1 MEEDNFQR
9 NISAVDDL
17 VSSHTNKVYTGN
29 SDEEGVVGD
38 YQDEL
43 SLDLSDEELLDLK
56 KQYEGDYAP
65 YSSKIVPRQKECKKY
80 LLGLQFGN
88 TRRQVPVSKNLLFQ
102 STATFV
108 PQALAKNPEPV
119 VFSDNTP
126 QGKEAS
132 KGLKTMLQF
141 HAENFLLRKKLGIMV
156 WQWGVYFTAILK
168 YGWDET
174 TKDITV
180 EVRNPQNFLFEPT
193 GYVDEFGDFVGWIG
207 EKIET
212 TAQKLIDTFP
222 EHKAYILEKVK
233 GKAGTKVVRTEWWTD
248 EYCFTTFFDK
258 VLDKHK
264 NEFYNYDTKGKSTEE
279 SEAGEETLKGH
290 NHFAKPKMPY
300 TFLSIF
306 SLQEQPHDITNLIE
320 QNISNQDQINVRDE
334 QIDRNLKS
342 ANNAVAISGVSFN
355 QETASQAVQSF
366 YEEGFILVPDGNVDG
381 AIKRIPA
388 NDLPS
393 GIFTSQ
399 ENAQNALMSVYGT
412 QGLAASAPDTDQTA
426 HGMVINTN
434 RDSSRIGGGVGEALE
449 QVAANFFNKLT
460 QMYYVF
466 YDEPHFAAVMGNGA
480 AVSYIQLQMQDE
492 ERRFIVNVSPNSMVP
507 KDEVSQQNLATQLF
521 EAGASDPLTY
531 LENIDDP
538 DPQEAALRMMI
549 FRTNPQQYIQN
560 YLSPSPEQQ
569 QQGVGQP
576 QQGQIP
582 NQGGEQTP
590 TLSAPADSSSLAQVG
605 MADNAQQPNIT
616 S

>member
-1 MEEDNFQR
+1 MDNDPFTQ
-9 NISAVDDL
+9 NLIGVDDL
-17 VSSHTNKVYTGN
+17 VSSKTNKVYTGN

-56 KQYEGDYAP
+56 KQYESDYAG
-65 YSSKIVPRQKECKKY
+65 YSPAIVKRQKENKKY

-88 TRRQVPVSKNLLFQ
+88 SARKVPVSKNLLFQ

-156 WQWGVYFTAILK
+156 WHWGIYFIAILK

-222 EHKAYILEKVK
+222 EHKAYILDKVK
-233 GKAGTKVVRTEWWTD
+233 NKVGTKVVRTEWHND
-248 EYCFTTFFDK
+248 DYEFTTFYDK
-258 VLDKHK
+258 VLNKHK
-264 NEFYNYDTKGKSTEE
+264 NEFFNYDN
-279 SEAGEETLKGH
+279 GEQKGH
-290 NHFAKPKMPY
+290 NHFAKPKMLY

-412 QGLAASAPDTDQTA
+412 QGLTADAPDTDQTA

-492 ERRFIVNVSPNSMVP
+492 ERRFIVNVSPNSMKP
-507 KDEVSQQNLATQLF
+507 KDEVSQQNLATELF
-521 EAGASDPLTY
+521 QAGASDPLTY
-531 LENIDDP
+531 LEDIDNP
-538 DPQEAALRMMI
+538 DPQESALRMMI
-549 FRTNPQQYIQN
+549 FRTNPAQYIQN
-560 YLSPSPEQQ
+560 YLSPNPEQQ
-569 QQGVGQP
+569 AQMQQQQP
-576 QQGQIP
+576 TGQIQDQNP
-582 NQGGEQTP
+582 QNTN
-590 TLSAPADSSSLAQVG
+590 LSAPPTSASLSTTGMSDSV
-605 MADNAQQPNIT
+605 QQPNIT
-616 S
+616 T

>member
-1 MEEDNFQR
+1 MDKDNFQI
-9 NISAVDDL
+9 NIDAVSDL
-17 VSSHTNKVYTGN
+17 VGSHANKVYTGN

-56 KQYEGDYAP
+56 KQYESDYAG
-65 YSSKIVPRQKECKKY
+65 YSPKVVARQKENKKY

-88 TRRQVPVSKNLLFQ
+88 SRRQVPVSKNLLFQ

-141 HAENFLLRKKLGIMV
+141 HAENFLLRKKLGIMI
-156 WQWGVYFTAILK
+156 WHWGIYFTAILK

-222 EHKAYILEKVK
+222 EHKAYILDKVK
-233 GKAGTKVVRTEWWTD
+233 GKVGTKVVRTEWWTD
-248 EYCFTTFFDK
+248 DYCFTTFFDK

-264 NEFYNYDTKGKSTEE
+264 NEFFNYDKEGKSTEE
-279 SEAGEETLKGH
+279 SGAGEETLKGH

-320 QNISNQDQINVRDE
+320 QNISNQDQINIRDE

-412 QGLAASAPDTDQTA
+412 QGLSADAPDTDQTA

-492 ERRFIVNVSPNSMVP
+492 ERRFIVNVSPNSMKP
-507 KDEVSQQNLATQLF
+507 KDEVSQQNLATELF
-521 EAGASDPLTY
+521 QAGASDPLTY
-531 LENIDDP
+531 LEDIDNP
-538 DPQEAALRMMI
+538 DPQETALRMMI
-549 FRTNPQQYIQN
+549 YKTNPQQYIQS

-582 NQGGEQTP
+582 NQGGEQNP
-590 TLSAPADSSSLAQVG
+590 SLSAPAESSSLANTG
-605 MADNAQQPNIT
+605 MSDVSQQPNIT
-616 S
+616 T

>member
-1 MEEDNFQR
+1 MNEDNFAV

-56 KQYEGDYAP
+56 KQYESDYAP

-88 TRRQVPVSKNLLFQ
+88 SVRKVPVSKNLLFQ

-141 HAENFLLRKKLGIMV
+141 HAENFLLRKKLGTMV
-156 WQWGVYFTAILK
+156 WHWGVYFIAVMK

-222 EHKAYILEKVK
+222 EHKQYILDKVK
-233 GKAGTKVVRTEWWTD
+233 NKVGTKVVRTEWWTD
-248 EYCFTTFFDK
+248 DYCFTTFYDN

-264 NEFYNYDTKGKSTEE
+264 NEFFNYDTTGEKDEE
-279 SEAGEETLKGH
+279 SNDVISEGEKGH

-320 QNISNQDQINVRDE
+320 QNISNQDQINIRDE

-412 QGLAASAPDTDQTA
+412 QGLTADAPDTDQTA

-492 ERRFIVNVSPNSMVP
+492 ERRFIVNVSPNSMKP
-507 KDEVSQQNLATQLF
+507 KDEVSQQNLATELF
-521 EAGASDPLTY
+521 QAGASDPLTY
-531 LENIDDP
+531 LEDIDNP
-538 DPQEAALRMMI
+538 DPQETALRMMI
-549 FRTNPQQYIQN
+549 FKTNPAQYIQN
-560 YLSPSPEQQ
+560 YLSPNPEQQ
-569 QQGVGQP
+569 AQM
-576 QQGQIP
+576 QGQ
-582 NQGGEQTP
+582 QP
-590 TLSAPADSSSLAQVG
+590 TGQIQDQNPTNTNLSAPPTSASLSTTGMSDSV
-605 MADNAQQPNIT
+605 QQPNIT
-616 S
+616 T

>member
-1 MEEDNFQR
+1 MDTDPFTQNL
-9 NISAVDDL
+9 IGVDDL
-17 VSSHTNKVYTGN
+17 VSSHANKVYTGN

-56 KQYEGDYAP
+56 KTYESQDAG
-65 YSSKIVPRQKECKKY
+65 YSPLIKPRQIQNKKY
-80 LLGLQFGN
+80 LLGGQRN
-88 TRRQVPVSKNLLFQ
+88 NSTRNIPVASNLLFQ

-141 HAENFLLRKKLGIMV
+141 HAEQFLLRKKLGIMV
-156 WQWGVYFTAILK
+156 WQWSTDFIAILK
-168 YGWDET
+168 YGWDEK

-180 EVRNPQNFLFEPT
+180 DVRNPKNFVWAPPS
-193 GYVDEFGDFVGWIG
+193 YVDEYGDFVGWLG
-207 EKIET
+207 ERIET
-212 TAQKLIDTFP
+212 TATKLIELYP
-222 EHKAYILEKVK
+222 KHKDFITEQVAKK
-233 GKAGTKVVRTEWWTD
+233 MGTKVIRTEWWTD
-248 EYCFTTFFDK
+248 DYCFTTYKDK

-264 NEFYNYDTKGKSTEE
+264 NEFFNYDTKGESTEE
-279 SEAGEETLKGH
+279 SEEGEETLKGH
-290 NHFAKPKMPY
+290 NHFATPKMPY

-366 YEEGFILVPDGNVDG
+366 YEEGFILVPDGNVEG

-412 QGLAASAPDTDQTA
+412 QGLTADAPDTDQTA

-434 RDSSRIGGGVGEALE
+434 RDSSRIGGGVGESLE

-466 YDEPHFAAVMGNGA
+466 YDQPHFAAVMGNGA

-492 ERRFIVNVSPNSMVP
+492 ERRFIVNVSPNSMKP
-507 KDEVSQQNLATQLF
+507 KDEVSQQNLATELF
-521 EAGASDPLTY
+521 QAGASDPLTY
-531 LENIDDP
+531 LEDIDNP
-538 DPQEAALRMMI
+538 DPQETALRLMI
-549 FRTNPQQYIQN
+549 FKTNPAQYIQN
-560 YLSPSPEQQ
+560 YLSPNPEQQ
-569 QQGVGQP
+569 AQMQAQQP
-576 QQGQIP
+576 QGQIP
-582 NQGGEQTP
+582 DESSPNTN
-590 TLSAPADSSSLAQVG
+590 LSAPPTSSSLAPVG
-605 MADNAQQPNIT
+605 MHDNAQQPNIT
-616 S
+616 T